1 MSMLLKNKKTILKL
15 LIIFTLC
22 PVIFLSKPHE
32 VTATLSVIDGAHIAA
47 TKLQTVVLSD
57 IALNT
62 SELIVKETILDAIL
76 YSIINVIIEKISDS
90 TVGWINSGFEEGP
103 TFVTDLGGF
112 LTSVGNNTIG
122 EFIEGS
128 ELAFLCSPFSL
139 DIKIALTK
147 QFGGRKAH
155 CTLTDVF
162 GNANGALNDLGNDW
176 SWNKFN
182 NISQPQN
189 NAYGAYL
196 NGYID
201 LTLKMA
207 EEKDK
212 EIIKSDWGGGFLSF
226 DSCEPD
232 IEGII
237 CDPDFPEHCEDITT
251 PVTCTT
257 KTPGTTINES
267 LNKVLGLGNDR
278 LVIADEINEIV
289 GALLSQLIKSVFNST
304 TGLFESN
311 PSDNGFSQLS
321 SAVIEELVDII
332 EITIKNEGDYREWKQ
347 RSLDAVNLAE
357 NYIDA
362 LIDCWQNYPIES
374 ISQVW
379 EPGDEIPLTEEDI
392 TNNISALEIIKL
404 NEIDPLQESLRINID
419 SATININNRLQPLIE
434 RINAA
439 IDENGEADPDEI
451 LSISNDFSNLGG
463 LHTNSDVLEAQYEFE
478 GPLKTNSIQFKMNT
492 IISNILIEKTS
503 CEEGS
508 GIFIQPEE
516 ETVRCILLSASPT
529 NITAGESS
537 TISWSTLGATL
548 GFINLSLA
556 NVITMSPIEE
566 GSVSVTPGTT
576 TTYTATLTNEAGETI
591 TCVPIT
597 ITVDDTDE
605 NTYNTVEIGTQF
617 WMAENLNV
625 GTMINSTT
633 GGTNSN
639 GEQTN
644 NSTIEKYCY
653 DNDEDNCTT
662 YGGLYKWDEMMQ
674 YIETEGTQGICST
687 GWHLPTDAEW
697 YTLENYLA
705 TGTCD
710 ADRPV
715 SGWDCDPAG
724 TALKELGSSDF
735 EALLSGYR
743 DINTSFYSLGTNSF
757 FWSSSVS
764 GHNAWRRYLH
774 SGHATVARNAHN
786 QGYSFSVR
794 CLLD

>member
-22 PVIFLSKPHE
+22 PVIFLLKPHK
-32 VTATLSVIDGAHIAA
+32 VTALFSVIDGAHIAA

-147 QFGGRKAH
+147 QFGGEREAH

-162 GNANGALNDLGNDW
+162 GNANGALENALNDLGNDW

-189 NAYGAYL
+189 NAYSAYL

-251 PVTCTT
+251 PGTCTT

-278 LVIADEINEIV
+278 LVIADEIDEIV

-332 EITIKNEGDYREWKQ
+332 EITIRNEEDYREWKQ

-576 TTYTATLTNEAGETI
+576 TTYTATLTNEAGKTN
-591 TCVPIT
+591 TCTPIT
-597 ITVDDTDE
+597 ITVG
-605 NTYNTVEIGTQF
+605 NTACVPDGTLHLQCF
-617 WMAENLNV
+617 GDLYWFDSCDVKGDIAENC
-625 GTMINSTT
+625 
-633 GGTNSN
+633 GGR
-639 GEQTN
+639 G
-644 NSTIEKYCY
+644 
-653 DNDEDNCTT
+653 
-662 YGGLYKWDEMMQ
+662 
-674 YIETEGTQGICST
+674 
-687 GWHLPTDAEW
+687 
-697 YTLENYLA
+697 
-705 TGTCD
+705 
-710 ADRPV
+710 
-715 SGWDCDPAG
+715 
-724 TALKELGSSDF
+724 
-735 EALLSGYR
+735 
-743 DINTSFYSLGTNSF
+743 
-757 FWSSSVS
+757 
-764 GHNAWRRYLH
+764 
-774 SGHATVARNAHN
+774 
-786 QGYSFSVR
+786 
-794 CLLD
+794 CLRGACL